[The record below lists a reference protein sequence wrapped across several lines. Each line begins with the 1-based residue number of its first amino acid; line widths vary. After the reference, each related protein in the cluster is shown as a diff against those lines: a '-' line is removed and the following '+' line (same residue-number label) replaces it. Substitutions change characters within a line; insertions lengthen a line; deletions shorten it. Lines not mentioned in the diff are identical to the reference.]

1 MISLKKLIF
10 LSVKLLNGIILS
22 VALLKIYN
30 LRISLVEF
38 IRSKKRKDKNGSKL
52 LKIVKKL
59 H

>member
-22 VALLKIYN
+22 AALLKIYN

-38 IRSKKRKDKNGSKL
+38 IPSKKRKNKNGSEL